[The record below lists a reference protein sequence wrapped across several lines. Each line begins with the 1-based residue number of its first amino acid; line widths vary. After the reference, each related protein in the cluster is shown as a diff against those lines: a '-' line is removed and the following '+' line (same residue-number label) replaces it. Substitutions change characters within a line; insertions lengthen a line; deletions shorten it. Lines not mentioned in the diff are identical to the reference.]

1 MAKCVVHII
10 DGQPMRVR
18 TVNGQ
23 PLPESQ
29 RTALEELVRALKE
42 GK

>member
-1 MAKCVVHII
+1 MAKCVVHVI

-18 TVNGQ
+18 TTSGQ
-23 PLPESQ
+23 PLPEPQ
-29 RTALEELVRALKE
+29 RKALEELVQAIKE